1 MCSVCLYTE
10 TDLQQRHM
18 ATCSLFA
25 ELLSLLNGAGVSTAE
40 GLGSKLHSWVE
51 KRARGPLVLPLLT
64 AACRCL
70 ASVRHMARAT
80 EACILSYFADG
91 ELVYVA
97 QNYLVLF
104 GTDNTQQAH
113 TTGQ

>member
-1 MCSVCLYTE
+1 MCFTPHSE
-10 TDLQQRHM
+10 TDPQQRHM

-25 ELLSLLNGAGVSTAE
+25 ELLTLLNEAGISTAE
-40 GLGSKLHSWVE
+40 GLGTKLHSWVE

-70 ASVRHMARAT
+70 ASVRHMARTT

-91 ELVYVA
+91 NNSAILVL
-97 QNYLVLF
+97 YLVIDLCNRS
-104 GTDNTQQAH
+104 GISL
-113 TTGQ
+113 